1 MTPMVAE
8 RCRLLCPVNGSCKEI
23 FDARDSDRILR
34 HRLWS
39 HLHRSHGSLTLT
51 EAHRLVDITVRWRDS
66 R

>member
-1 MTPMVAE
+1 MMPSLAE
-8 RCRLLCPVNGSCKEI
+8 RNRLLCPVDAGCREI

-39 HLHRSHGSLTLT
+39 HLHRSHGSLTLA
-51 EAHRLVDITVRWRDS
+51 EAHRLVDIAVGGRDS

>member
-1 MTPMVAE
+1 MTPLLAE
-8 RCRLLCPVNGSCKEI
+8 RHRLLCPADGGCKQF

-39 HLHRSHGSLTLT
+39 HLHQAHGSLTLA
-51 EAHRLVDITVRWRDS
+51 EAHGLVDTAVSGRDS